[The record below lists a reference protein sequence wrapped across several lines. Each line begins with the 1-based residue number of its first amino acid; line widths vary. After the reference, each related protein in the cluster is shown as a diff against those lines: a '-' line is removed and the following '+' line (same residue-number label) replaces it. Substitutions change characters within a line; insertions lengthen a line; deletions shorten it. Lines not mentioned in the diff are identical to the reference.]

1 MARSTALVVAHPDD
15 EALWFS
21 SILAAVDAVVL
32 CFEEV
37 PSRPDWSAGRRRA
50 VAAYPLPGVESLRL
64 IESEA
69 FDAADWWQPVPT
81 EYGLAIERRPQ
92 ALPGMNARRYFDNYH
107 ALRRDLGGRLRGCDR
122 VYTHNPWGEYGHEE
136 HVQVYRA
143 VKSLQAELGYEIWF
157 DNYVSNKSSRLLLQ
171 YIGGFTAEYETRE
184 TDPALGQRLASLYKE
199 YGCWTWFDDYR
210 WFTHECFMTDHAL
223 PRAAEVGHLF
233 PVNFLKVG
241 EPASEPSAVRK
252 AAGAVRAAIA
262 GIGRTVRGYPPF
274 SLLEKSRG

>member
-1 MARSTALVVAHPDD
+1 MTLPMARPTALVVAHPDD
-15 EALWFS
+15 EVLWFS
-21 SILAAVDAVVL
+21 SILSEVDAVVL

-50 VAAYPLPGVESLRL
+50 VVAYPLPGVESLRL

-69 FDAADWWQPVPT
+69 FDAADWQQPVPT

-107 ALRRDLGGRLRGCDR
+107 ALRRELRPRLRGYTR

-143 VKSLQAELGYEIWF
+143 VKSLQVELGYEIWF
-157 DNYVSNKSSRLLLQ
+157 GNYVSNKSSRLLLR
-171 YIGGFTAEYETRE
+171 YIGGFNADYETRK
-184 TDPALGQRLASLYKE
+184 TDPVLGERLASLYKE
-199 YGCWTWFDDYR
+199 CGCWTWFDDYH
-210 WFTHECFMTDHAL
+210 WFTHECFMADRAL
-223 PRAAEVGHLF
+223 PEAAEVGHLF

-241 EPASEPSAVRK
+241 EPASESSAART
-252 AAGAVRAAIA
+252 VRAAIA
-262 GIGRTVRGYPPF
+262 DIGRAIGECPPF
-274 SLLEKSRG
+274 SLWERSRG